1 MNRRKEICVAL
12 IIIAVLLSAC
22 FVVQSSA
29 AEWPKRSVQVFVWAG
44 AGGDTDLMNRTIWGV
59 AEEQL
64 KATINVS
71 NATGALGGLAA
82 NKVWSA
88 RRDGYTLLGCSDQ
101 FQGLPVL
108 GAHHTTTRD
117 WDIFVIAGG
126 PGVIS
131 VRKNSPYKT
140 FEDLVQAAKKN
151 PDTITIA
158 HCPPGC
164 VFHIKALLVAKHGGV
179 PFKFVPYD
187 GSAKAITAL
196 MTGEVDA
203 VSSSMGEIFEFA
215 RAGEIRPIIT
225 TEREPLV
232 NNELNIT
239 LRPARAVLSGCAN
252 APEVLQ
258 WLGTAIPGDTPT
270 EIKNEWTAALKK
282 AFATDKMQEVIKRRV
297 MRPYG
302 WGPAESKAKLFEIDK
317 TYMWVLHDLK
327 LTTKS
332 PELFGVPRP

>member
-1 MNRRKEICVAL
+1 MKNGKMMWIAL
-12 IIIAVLLSAC
+12 FMISVLTFVGFVIPVSAG
-22 FVVQSSA
+22 
-29 AEWPKRSVQVFVWAG
+29 EWPKRSVQVFVWAG
-44 AGGDTDLMNRTIWGV
+44 AGGDTDLMNRTIWGI

-82 NKVWSA
+82 TKVWNA
-88 RRDGYTLLGCSDQ
+88 RHDGYTVLGCSDQ

-126 PGVIS
+126 SGVIS
-131 VRKNSPYKT
+131 VRNNSPYKT

-164 VFHIKALLVAKHGGV
+164 VFHVKALLAAKYGGI

-203 VSSSMGEIFEFA
+203 VSSSLGEIFEFA
-215 RAGEIRPIIT
+215 RAGAVRPIIT
-225 TEREPLV
+225 TEREPV
-232 NNELNIT
+232 ENNELNIT
-239 LRPARAVLSGCAN
+239 LRPVRAVLPGCAN

-258 WLGTAIPGDTPT
+258 WLGTAIPGDTPK
-270 EIKNEWTAALKK
+270 EIKKEWVAALKK

-302 WGPAESKAKLFEIDK
+302 WGPEEARSKMIEIDK
-317 TYMWVLHDLK
+317 TYMWILHDLK